1 GAPDRKQRLPRG
13 RRGAGARQH
22 RRRTRGGG
30 LNQQSSYRDF
40 LEAKVRL
47 APSMGF
53 DVSEGEISPIL
64 KPHQRA
70 IVRWM
75 VRGGRRACF
84 ASFGLGKTMIQLEAV
99 RIILKHVGGRGLI
112 VIPLGVRQEFFKD
125 AAKLSIEV
133 RFIRRIEE
141 AEDFDGI
148 CLTNYETIRDG
159 KLDPA

>member
-75 VRGGRRACF
+75 VAGGRRACF
-84 ASFGLGKTMIQLEAV
+84 ASFGLGKTLIQLETV
-99 RIILKHVGGRGLI
+99 RLTRERVGGKALI
-112 VIPLGVRQEFFKD
+112 VAPLGVRQEFMHD
-125 AAKLSIEV
+125 ARMVGVPL
-133 RFIRRIEE
+133 RFIRSIEE
-141 AEDFDGI
+141 AEQVPIDGS
-148 CLTNYETIRDG
+148 
-159 KLDPA
+159 DP